1 MTENIQKNI
10 PSFKR
15 EIDLINQLPY
25 AITVHNNFDK
35 IIYENSKA
43 TELFGLRID
52 DSCTSRWCHHSDY
65 ADNPCP
71 MCPGKFTKFDKSEHK
86 VFRKL
91 IDSNLNIRYL
101 EFETIP
107 VQNSFQESDGYIE
120 IVRDVTEGESTK
132 VKNLQENVTSTEPRI
147 YSLIKHGMTGSETC
161 FTDKIYFTNNIQEF
175 LLKLAS
181 FAFIGVLQNSYDR
194 EGLYGPLP
202 VLDEKNYEMFTFAF
216 SVVDHSIQD
225 PRRQQHE
232 FCLLLIIFQRNDR
245 ITSINRQLIN
255 DLLTS
260 YVFQLQSIKDLNQ
273 NWFNLIKIELNKLID
288 SDN

>member
-1 MTENIQKNI
+1 MTESLSKRI
-10 PSFKR
+10 PNFKK
-15 EIDLINQLPY
+15 EMDLINQLPY

-43 TELFGLRID
+43 TELFGLRTD
-52 DSCTSRWCHHSDY
+52 DNCTSRWCHHSDY

-91 IDSNLNIRYL
+91 IDPNLNIRYL
-101 EFETIP
+101 EFETVP
-107 VQNSFQESDGYIE
+107 VQNSLQESDGYIE
-120 IVRDVTEGESTK
+120 IVRDVTEGETTK
-132 VKNLQENVTSTEPRI
+132 VKNLQENVASTEPRT
-147 YSLIKHGMTGSETC
+147 YSLIKHGMTGSEMC
-161 FTDKIYFTNNIQEF
+161 FTDKIYFTNNVHEF

-181 FAFIGVLQNSYDR
+181 FAFIGVLQNSYER
-194 EGLYGPLP
+194 LGLYGPLP

-216 SVVDHSIQD
+216 SVVDQSITD
-225 PRRQQHE
+225 PRKQQHE
-232 FCLLLIIFQRNDR
+232 LVLLLIIFERNDR